1 MSDNQQPTTE
11 NSQLTPKEQFQREYQ
26 AGKVAFE
33 RGQYRMSIE
42 RLEAAKG
49 FVMPQTR
56 QGGEVKIWL
65 ATAYQAANRTSEA
78 ISLCQQLTQH
88 PHWEIR
94 KQGKRLL
101 DILKAPALRRP
112 KEWIT
117 EIPNLENLS
126 ESEAKPR
133 SYSRSTRQ
141 ATSKPSRQEPKVYS
155 PGEINTKDN
164 QFIWAALIAILLIL
178 GGLAWL
184 AQA

>member
-11 NSQLTPKEQFQREYQ
+11 NNQPTPKEQFQQEYQ

-33 RGQYRMSIE
+33 RGQYRVSIE
-42 RLEAAKG
+42 RLEVAKSL
-49 FVMPQTR
+49 VMPQTR

-65 ATAYQAANRTSEA
+65 ATAYQAANRTSDA
-78 ISLCQQLTQH
+78 IALCQQLTQH

-112 KEWIT
+112 KEWVT
-117 EIPNLENLS
+117 EIPDLGNLS
-126 ESEAKPR
+126 ESQIKPR
-133 SYSRSTRQ
+133 SYSRSTRP
-141 ATSKPSRQEPKVYS
+141 ATSKPSRQEPEVYN
-155 PGEINTKDN
+155 PGEINTQDN
-164 QFIWAALIAILLIL
+164 QFIWAALLAILLIL
-178 GGLAWL
+178 GSLAWL